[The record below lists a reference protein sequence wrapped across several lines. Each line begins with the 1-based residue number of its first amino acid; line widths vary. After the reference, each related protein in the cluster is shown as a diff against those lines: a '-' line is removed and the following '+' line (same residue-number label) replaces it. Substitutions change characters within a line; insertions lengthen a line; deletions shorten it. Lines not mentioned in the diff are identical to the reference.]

1 MNLRLIGLLAVLLFL
16 FFLVVAGELVMSASR
31 KSSYED
37 LKEPPVAAQAIL
49 NEAEAAKANYRPHQG
64 FTLGSSAVEGR
75 WKAALDSELERD
87 RISKERRQGRDDA
100 RDFLKTRA
108 GEYFTE
114 GLNLLKA
121 NRREEAREYLM
132 KALDS
137 HVEYDYGTYMVL
149 IKTILRTYIRA
160 EDLKSVDEA
169 VLRYLDVIRTQHTA
183 EQYQRAASEMIQRI
197 EEKIRSGG

>member
-1 MNLRLIGLLAVLLFL
+1 MNLRLIGLLAILLFL

-49 NEAEAAKANYRPHQG
+49 NEAEAAKANYRPHAG
-64 FTLGSSAVEGR
+64 FTIGTSMAEGR

-87 RISKERRQGRDDA
+87 RLSKEKRQGRDEA
-100 RDFLKTRA
+100 REFLKTKA
-108 GEYFTE
+108 GEYFSE
-114 GLNLLKA
+114 GLTLLKA
-121 NRREEAREYLM
+121 NRKEEARQYLM
-132 KALDS
+132 MALDS
-137 HVEYDYGTYMVL
+137 HVEYDYATYMVL
-149 IKTILRTYIRA
+149 IKTILRTYIRP

-169 VLRYLDVIRTQHTA
+169 VLRYLDVIRSSHTA
-183 EQYQRAASEMIQRI
+183 DQYNRAASDMIDRL